1 MTDPVREYGK
11 YKTAR
16 RNITVRYEKRIGL
29 LEVELEAK
37 LKELD
42 DGLSPAAKRIRD
54 AAELVAAEETEHSAE
69 VLDLTAEEP
78 RITLGSGVEELTI
91 PARLLEEPPA
101 LPPGALI
108 EGREN
113 GKAKRA

>member
-1 MTDPVREYGK
+1 MTDPVKEYGK

-16 RNITVRYEKRIGL
+16 RNVTIRYEKRIGL

-54 AAELVAAEETEHSAE
+54 AAEAVEVETAAD
-69 VLDLTAEEP
+69 VLDLTAEDP

-101 LPPGALI
+101 IPPGALI
-108 EGREN
+108 EGRE
-113 GKAKRA
+113 KRA